1 MDPPLRSERLGLGAS
16 PGGQIEFVGRPVW
29 SRAPSLSRSPFVAR
43 RVAIVVVGVGGVV
56 VVAAER
62 PTAGKQ
68 TI

>member
-43 RVAIVVVGVGGVV
+43 RVAIVVVGG